1 MKFKKILCFLVLQ
14 NQKTKMKYFTFF
26 TLLYFTISHNLVAQS
41 VDINESSVIQNY
53 LIELDNNTLLK
64 GKIEKVTPDSIF
76 MKLEF
81 IGNFVVSRKSNF
93 IIEIKGGSTFR
104 GELLDVSND
113 SLKFSM
119 SEVTDIWIENS
130 NIAKLTVTDWQEIG
144 TEGFSLA
151 NQNKTRY
158 FFSPSAFHLEEGSG
172 YYQNIGIFFN
182 AVNVGIG
189 DNTSIGFGTEVLSV
203 LDTGL
208 PTLYITPKVSKQID
222 DNTHLAGGLLLG
234 FLGGAFFD
242 ESVIGIAY
250 GTLTKGTENKNV
262 SFVLGHSLSNNKNL
276 TTAIGTINAYL
287 RINEKYG
294 FVTEN
299 WLTKDTP
306 ILSYGLRKFNK
317 RVSTDFGLILFR
329 EKYTRS
335 VGAYYDYDNGNY
347 TYVPGVPTEKTRVVG
362 GPYIGWTFNW

>member
-1 MKFKKILCFLVLQ
+1 
-14 NQKTKMKYFTFF
+14 MKYFTFF

-53 LIELDNNTLLK
+53 LIELNSNTLLK

-81 IGNFVVSRKSNF
+81 IGNVVVSRKSNF
-93 IIEIKGGSTFR
+93 MVDIKGGSIFI

-113 SLKFSM
+113 SLKFSI
-119 SEVTDIWIENS
+119 SELTDIWIKNS

-158 FFSPSAFHLEEGSG
+158 FFSPSAYHLEEGSG

-189 DNTSIGFGTEVLSV
+189 DNTSIGFGTEVVSV

-208 PTLYITPKVSKQID
+208 PTLYITPKVSKQLD

-262 SFVLGHSLSNNKNL
+262 SFVLGHSLSDNKNL
-276 TTAIGTINAYL
+276 TTVIGTINSYL
-287 RINEKYG
+287 RINDKYG

-317 RVSTDFGLILFR
+317 RVSTDFGLMLFR
-329 EKYTRS
+329 DKYIRS
-335 VGAYYDYDNGNY
+335 VGGYYEYDNMNDY
-347 TYVPGVPTEKTRVVG
+347 TSYTWVPGVPTEKTRILG
-362 GPYIGWTFNW
+362 FPYVGWTFNW